1 MVVCLP
7 VTVDGVVDHSWGRAR
22 RVAVAQVTDAR
33 ITCWEEFDVGWD
45 ALHGS
50 QGEGAHH
57 ARLARFLL
65 EHRVEVVAAGHMG
78 PPMEHLLGRMGLRV
92 TLGVSGDA
100 RPAALAAASGPT
112 PA

>member
-1 MVVCLP
+1 
-7 VTVDGVVDHSWGRAR
+7 
-22 RVAVAQVTDAR
+22 
-33 ITCWEEFDVGWD
+33 
-45 ALHGS
+45 
-50 QGEGAHH
+50 
-57 ARLARFLL
+57 
-65 EHRVEVVAAGHMG
+65 VEVVAAGHMG